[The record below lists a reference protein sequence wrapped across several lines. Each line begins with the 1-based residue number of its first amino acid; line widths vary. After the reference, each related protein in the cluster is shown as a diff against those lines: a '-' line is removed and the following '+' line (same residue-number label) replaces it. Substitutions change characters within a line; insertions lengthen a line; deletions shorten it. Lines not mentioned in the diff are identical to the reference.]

1 MSERGYIGWDISKF
15 NLDVDNIDYGGMVKS
30 FTPPKIEY
38 ITEDIKPGGGNGTFV
53 VQVGGLEKLEIKA
66 VLVDAN
72 PNLASLVTSGKID
85 GQQITFSAIAR
96 NQKTGER
103 VSLQYIM
110 AGRWNSYDLGDVENG
125 ETNEVELN
133 GAVTVMTIQFAGT
146 NIREIDINNLIDAIN
161 NSNQLDGEYEMLY
174 G

>member
-1 MSERGYIGWDISKF
+1 MTQKGLLGWDISKY
-15 NLDVDNIDYGGMVKS
+15 NMDIDNIDYGGQIKS

-38 ITEDIKPGGGNGTFV
+38 VTEDIKPGGANGTFV
-53 VQVGGLEKLEIKA
+53 VQVGGLEKLEVKA

-85 GQQITFSAIAR
+85 GQQITFSAVAR
-96 NQKTGER
+96 NQKTGEQ
-103 VSLQYIM
+103 VALYWIM
-110 AGRWNSYDLGDVENG
+110 LGRWNSYDLGDVENG

-133 GAVTVMTIQFAGT
+133 GAVTELKIEFAGK
-146 NIREIDINNLIDAIN
+146 NIREIDITNLIDAVN
-161 NSNQLDGEYEMLY
+161 GTNQQDGEFEILY